1 MVGNTNTSKLRH
13 PMHGLLMAANL
24 NNCIC
29 VINHEHLSISI
40 LETPLALIVQH
51 VLMQSYCWNGIGY
64 VQCINS
70 V

>member
-1 MVGNTNTSKLRH
+1 MVRNTNTSKLHH

-51 VLMQSYCWNGIGY
+51 TY
-64 VQCINS
+64 
-70 V
+70 